1 MNHEMTIK
9 HKQKHSLGVWGVALR
24 ALKTTDLASQPRRW
38 ASDVGDGIN
47 HHYINKMYCIYV
59 QYGYKEKYLWH

>member
-9 HKQKHSLGVWGVALR
+9 HKQKHSLGVWSAALG

-38 ASDVGDGIN
+38 ASDAGDGIN
-47 HHYINKMYCIYV
+47 HRYINKTYCIYV
-59 QYGYKEKYLWH
+59 QYVYKEKYSWH